1 MENLDEK
8 ITTNIINYKQLVLYE
23 DIILLTQVDYQNK
36 TNFADLKNIINYQ
49 NLMVNEAD
57 FYL

>member
-1 MENLDEK
+1 MENLGEK
-8 ITTNIINYKQLVLYE
+8 IKTNIINYKQLVVYE

-36 TNFADLKNIINYQ
+36 TNLTDLKNIINDQ

>member
-8 ITTNIINYKQLVLYE
+8 IKTNIINYKQLVLYE